1 MQHAHEFSL
10 RRLITLIVL
19 SSSKILF
26 KFTLS
31 LLIMGGFLT
40 IPQAC
45 LADAILQDTGFET
58 PLLIPSGLYTYQ
70 YNPTGSPWVFLGGSG
85 ITASN
90 TYWGATAPEGN
101 QVAFLQFGNG
111 TTDINRLLFLS
122 KF

>member
-85 ITASN
+85 ITARRLSENMILEQVVPDGFQKNFKLSLCQTSN
-90 TYWGATAPEGN
+90 
-101 QVAFLQFGNG
+101 
-111 TTDINRLLFLS
+111 
-122 KF
+122 